1 MKLRFTE
8 FQNVKWRPCVA
19 ALGAALILNAA
30 PISLVSSAEQT
41 PVTEIKK
48 YYAYVGE
55 RRIHYRRAGSG
66 PPLVLLH
73 ASPGSSYGLE
83 SITRALA
90 GQHTVIAIDTPGY
103 GESTALGLE
112 QPEIDDYAAALTK
125 TLDALNLDRVD
136 LYGSHTGAAIAL
148 DFAYQEPTRVRR
160 LVLDGVPIYSPE
172 ETVDR
177 LANYTPSL
185 APVSDGTHLI
195 RGWAM
200 RRNMFIFSPW
210 YDHSVQARRIAE
222 IPSALEF
229 QGMMVDFLRAGPDYY
244 KGYGAAFRYQSLEI
258 LPHVTVP
265 TLLDAL
271 PSDSLREH
279 IERSKDRPPNV
290 TIGEASPDSTDPEGD
305 LVERILGFLA
315 GDALPDA
322 PPPAPVV
329 PEPGVI
335 RRDYVDT
342 SVGQLLVR
350 RSGVGDG
357 RPFVL
362 LHASPS
368 SSAGL
373 EPLVA
378 AMGEDRPVVTFD
390 NPGNGDSAALAG
402 VPEIWDSAVILG
414 EGIDA
419 LGFEEYDLYGT
430 HTGAL
435 LAMEV
440 AIARPQQVH
449 RLILDGVTLFTE
461 SETADY
467 LANYVRPLQV
477 GDDGGHLIWAW
488 NFLRDQALWWPWYNR
503 TVSGSRISGAA
514 SPERLHAS
522 YVEFIKGGTTYH
534 LNYRAAFAYPTR
546 DRLPLIKTP
555 TLVGTTATDVLR
567 LGNEEAGQL
576 LPNSELAL
584 FPGRATPEQIAATVR
599 QFAEFV
605 AD

>member
-1 MKLRFTE
+1 MKLRFTGYRN
-8 FQNVKWRPCVA
+8 FRWRLYAA
-19 ALGAALILNAA
+19 ALAATLILNAA
-30 PISLVSSAEQT
+30 PISPASSAEQT
-41 PVTEIKK
+41 AVTEIKK
-48 YYAYVGE
+48 HYAYAGE

-90 GQHTVIAIDTPGY
+90 GQHTVIAMDTPGY
-103 GESTALGLE
+103 GESTGLGLE
-112 QPEIDDYAAALTK
+112 QPEIDDYAKALVR

-148 DFAYQEPTRVRR
+148 DFAYREPARVRR
-160 LVLDGVPIYSPE
+160 LVLDGVPMYTPE
-172 ETVDR
+172 ETADH

-210 YDHSVQARRIAE
+210 YDNSVKARRIAE
-222 IPSALEF
+222 IPSAEAQ
-229 QGMMVDFLRAGPDYY
+229 QGMMIDFLRAGPEYY
-244 KGYGAAFRYQSLEI
+244 KGYGAAFRYQSLET
-258 LPHVTVP
+258 LPDVTVP

-271 PSDSLREH
+271 PNDSLRKH
-279 IERSKDRPPNV
+279 IERSGDLQANV
-290 TIGEASPDSTDPEGD
+290 TIGDASPDSIDPRGD
-305 LVERILGFLA
+305 LVGRILAFLA
-315 GDALPDA
+315 GDALPGA
-322 PPPAPVV
+322 PPPVPVV

-342 SVGQLLVR
+342 SVGQLLI
-350 RSGVGDG
+350 RSSGTGNG
-357 RPFVL
+357 RPFVM

-373 EPLVA
+373 EPLVV
-378 AMGEDRPVVTFD
+378 AMANDRRVVTFD

-419 LGFEEYDLYGT
+419 LGYEHYDLYGT

-440 AIARPQQVH
+440 AIQRPKQVH
-449 RLILDGVTLFTE
+449 RLILDGVTLFSET
-461 SETADY
+461 ETADY
-467 LANYVRPLQV
+467 LANYVRPLKV

-503 TVSGSRISGAA
+503 TVSGSRMAGAA
-514 SPERLHAS
+514 PPERLQAS
-522 YVEFIKGGTTYH
+522 FVEFIKGGTTYH

-546 DRLPLIKTP
+546 NRLPMIKTP

-567 LGNEEAGQL
+567 AGNDEADSL
-576 LPNSELAL
+576 LADSEVAI
-584 FPGRATPEQIAATVR
+584 FPGRATQEKMAATV
-599 QFAEFV
+599 QMFSEFL

>member
-1 MKLRFTE
+1 MYSRTNSFRFT
-8 FQNVKWRPCVA
+8 KRLTCGA
-19 ALGAALILNAA
+19 ILGAALMHYGA
-30 PISLVSSAEQT
+30 SLSLASSVEQSA
-41 PVTEIKK
+41 VTDIKRH
-48 YYAYVGE
+48 YAYVGE
-55 RRIHYRRAGSG
+55 RRIHYRRAGHG

-83 SITRALA
+83 SMIRALA

-103 GESTALGLE
+103 GESAALDLE
-112 QPEIDDYAAALTK
+112 QPEIDAYAAALAK
-125 TLDALNLDRVD
+125 TLDALNLDQVD

-148 DFAYQEPTRVRR
+148 DFAYREPARVRR
-160 LVLDGVPIYSPE
+160 VVLDGVPIFTPE
-172 ETVDR
+172 ETANH

-200 RRNMFIFSPW
+200 RRNMFIFFPW
-210 YDHSVQARRIAE
+210 YDNSVQARGFGD
-222 IPSALEF
+222 IPSAEEL

-244 KGYGAAFRYQSLEI
+244 RGYGAAFRYQSLDI
-258 LPHVTVP
+258 LPHVSVP

-271 PSDSLREH
+271 PGDSLREH
-279 IERSKDRPPNV
+279 IERSGDLQANV
-290 TIGEASPDSTDPEGD
+290 TIGDASPDSTDPKGD
-305 LVERILGFLA
+305 LVGRILGFLA

-329 PEPGVI
+329 PGPGVI

-350 RSGVGDG
+350 RSGTGNG

-362 LHASPS
+362 LHASPL
-368 SSAGL
+368 SSAAL
-373 EPLVA
+373 EPLLVA
-378 AMGEDRPVVTFD
+378 LGTDRPVVTFD
-390 NPGNGDSAALAG
+390 NPGNGDSAAPSG
-402 VPEIWDSAVILG
+402 VPEIWDSAAILG

-419 LGFEEYDLYGT
+419 LGFEDYDLYGT

-435 LAMEV
+435 LAMEI
-440 AIARPQQVH
+440 AIARPKQIH
-449 RLILDGVTLFTE
+449 RLILDGVTLFSE
-461 SETADY
+461 AETADY
-467 LANYVRPLQV
+467 LANYVRPLEV

-488 NFLRDQALWWPWYNR
+488 NFLRDGALWWPWYNR
-503 TVSGSRISGAA
+503 TVSGSRMSGAP

-522 YVEFIKGGTTYH
+522 FVEFIKGGTTYH

-546 DRLPLIKTP
+546 DRLPLIETP
-555 TLVGTTATDVLR
+555 TLVGSTATDVLR
-567 LGNEEAGQL
+567 SGNEEAGRL
-576 LPNSELAL
+576 LPNSEVVL
-584 FPGRATPEQIAATVR
+584 FPGRSSPEALAATVE
-599 QFAEFV
+599 QFREFL